1 MTTTWSRVR
10 VTGPLA
16 PYAQRFAQEL
26 LAKGYSDL
34 SVADQLRLMAH
45 ASRWMDRH
53 GLGAVVLSDEQLRIY
68 CDDRREQ
75 GCTARLSPGGWGC
88 LQSILRQEGL
98 PAQPPVE
105 TPVSACGKLLSRYET
120 YLVNERGLVKPVVV
134 RWVKAAEL
142 LVTEHPELAAGKST
156 IGAAEVSAFCSREL
170 PRHGC
175 SSARNLASALRSFL
189 RFLHVNGIVDAPLAQ
204 AIPPIASRQGAT
216 LPRGLSPEIVEQLVA
231 SCDRQRRIGRR
242 DYAVLLLLARLGLR
256 AGEVARLCLDDID
269 WRAGEIVVHGK
280 GRREDRLPLP
290 SDVGSA
296 VVDYLRRGRPK
307 TDNRHVFLRA
317 IAPVQALSP
326 VRITGVV
333 YAACDRVGIPK
344 AGAHRLR
351 HSLATKMLRSGA
363 SLGEIGQV
371 LRHAAVTTTAIYAK
385 VDVDQLAGLAQPW
398 PGERP

>member
-1 MTTTWSRVR
+1 MLLSPSKAFGERSTTMTTTWSKVR
-10 VTGPLA
+10 TTGPLA

-26 LAKGYSDL
+26 LAKGYTDL

-45 ASRWMDRH
+45 TSRWMHGH
-53 GLGAVVLSDEQLRIY
+53 GLGAIVLNDEQLRAF
-68 CDDRREQ
+68 CDARREQ
-75 GCTARLSPGGWGC
+75 GYTARLTPSGLGC
-88 LQSILRQEGL
+88 MQSFLRQEGL
-98 PAQPPVE
+98 PSQPVVE
-105 TPVSACGKLLSRYET
+105 TPVSACGELLSRYEA
-120 YLVNERGLVKPVVV
+120 YLVNERGLVKPVVI

-142 LVTEHPELAAGKST
+142 LVAEYPELVGGKSA

-170 PRHGC
+170 PRRGC

-204 AIPPIASRQGAT
+204 AIPPVASRQGAT

-307 TDNRHVFLRA
+307 TDNRHVILTG
-317 IAPVQALSP
+317 LSAW
-326 VRITGVV
+326 T
-333 YAACDRVGIPK
+333 
-344 AGAHRLR
+344 
-351 HSLATKMLRSGA
+351 
-363 SLGEIGQV
+363 
-371 LRHAAVTTTAIYAK
+371 
-385 VDVDQLAGLAQPW
+385 
-398 PGERP
+398 

>member
-1 MTTTWSRVR
+1 
-10 VTGPLA
+10 
-16 PYAQRFAQEL
+16 
-26 LAKGYSDL
+26 
-34 SVADQLRLMAH
+34 
-45 ASRWMDRH
+45 
-53 GLGAVVLSDEQLRIY
+53 
-68 CDDRREQ
+68 
-75 GCTARLSPGGWGC
+75 
-88 LQSILRQEGL
+88 
-98 PAQPPVE
+98 
-105 TPVSACGKLLSRYET
+105 
-120 YLVNERGLVKPVVV
+120 
-134 RWVKAAEL
+134 VKAAEL